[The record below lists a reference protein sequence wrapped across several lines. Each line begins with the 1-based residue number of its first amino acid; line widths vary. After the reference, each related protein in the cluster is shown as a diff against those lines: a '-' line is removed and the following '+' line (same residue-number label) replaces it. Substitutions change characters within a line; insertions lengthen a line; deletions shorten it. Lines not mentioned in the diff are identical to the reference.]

1 MEKNGHVCSQNSY
14 IVMLERIIAQIV
26 LLEEQAS
33 LFKQADFSIIDLKK
47 QTNKNKKT
55 RQFWQNIMTN
65 FVQNIIVCKFT
76 KQHLDSV
83 DGSLSGKTAF
93 FSNILLKWYMFMC
106 SYNPKNGSWD
116 SIDIIV
122 CQISRQWELKQERL

>member
-1 MEKNGHVCSQNSY
+1 MKKKWTCLPSKFLYCDVRENHSSDRFIG
-14 IVMLERIIAQIV
+14 RT
-26 LLEEQAS
+26 S
-33 LFKQADFSIIDLKK
+33 LTFQADFSIIDLKK

-76 KQHLDSV
+76 KHLDSV

-93 FSNILLKWYMFMC
+93 FSNILLKWYMFIC